1 MAFSLVNDSDTEEME
16 FVVGTR
22 GNDAKP
28 IHIMVYD
35 NMLV

>member
-1 MAFSLVNDSDTEEME
+1 MASSLVNDADTEEME

-22 GNDAKP
+22 GDDAKP
-28 IHIMVYD
+28 IHIMYD